1 MSASLPARSAP
12 PARGLRLRL
21 ATIAGDLA
29 AVLSRLAGRGS
40 GASIRGQVLT
50 RIEPDAFAA
59 LLRGRQVLAVSGT
72 NGKTTT
78 THLLA
83 AALRAGLGEQA
94 DRLALLKANAAISV
108 SGKAE
113 LQAWANKAGEPAA
126 GLSLVVDDLAALKAK
141 PRPRA
146 AALAPAGFDDMERWS

>member
-1 MSASLPARSAP
+1 M
-12 PARGLRLRL
+12 
-21 ATIAGDLA
+21 
-29 AVLSRLAGRGS
+29 
-40 GASIRGQVLT
+40 IR
-50 RIEPDAFAA
+50 A
-59 LLRGRQVLAVSGT
+59 LVSGSLYGDPQART
-72 NGKTTT
+72 SQTGKPFTT
-78 THLLA
+78 A
-83 AALRAGLGEQA
+83 KLRADGKDGVSVWCSLIAFGEQV